1 MNQNQFRNFIIR
13 FSIIAVLIFIA
24 TGSVYGDIYTYVD
37 QNGVMHFTNVL
48 TSKPSDVRVYLKEY
62 SNGSVS
68 VYSTKKYDNFI
79 SQASD
84 RYGVEFSLLKAII
97 KAESDFNH
105 RAVSRAGAMGL
116 MQIMPGNFRALN
128 VDDPFNPWENIMA
141 GTRHL
146 KNLLSYYNGK
156 LPLALAAYNAGVNV
170 VDLYKNIPPYKETEQ
185 YVEKVMKYYQVYKKQ
200 L

>member
-1 MNQNQFRNFIIR
+1 MKKIRSRNFIIR
-13 FSIIAVLIFIA
+13 FSIIIFLIFTSTA
-24 TGSVYGDIYTYVD
+24 SVYGDIYTYVD

-62 SNGSVS
+62 PSGSVS
-68 VYSTKKYDNFI
+68 VYSTKKYDNVI
-79 SQASD
+79 SQASS
-84 RYGVEFSLLKAII
+84 RYGIEFSLVKAII

-116 MQIMPGNFRALN
+116 MQIMPDNFRELN

-141 GTRHL
+141 GTRYL
-146 KNLLSYYNGK
+146 KKLLSYYNGK
-156 LPLALAAYNAGVNV
+156 LPLALAAYNAGTNV
-170 VDLYKNIPPYKETEQ
+170 VDLYKNIPPYKETER
-185 YVEKVMKYYQVYKKQ
+185 YVEKVMEYYRVYKNQ